1 MRLHIL
7 ALVVAGLIDRPPT
20 STDDAA
26 QLTNV
31 TLNLTRKRHG
41 SEVTIVNPNDFLVFG
56 VVANCDF
63 KDRRGQAISS
73 LTITIAD
80 AIRANGSRT
89 VRNMD
94 VEWPA
99 EARSADCTSI
109 EAKRFPE

>member
-1 MRLHIL
+1 MRLQIL
-7 ALVVAGLIDRPPT
+7 ALVVAGLIDRPPA
-20 STDDAA
+20 SPDDAA

-31 TLNLTRKRHG
+31 TLQLTRKRHG
-41 SEVTIVNPNDFLVFG
+41 SEVTIANPNDFPVFG
-56 VVANCDF
+56 VVASCDF
-63 KDRRGQAISS
+63 KDRRGQTISS

-99 EARSADCTSI
+99 EARSAGCKSLQ
-109 EAKRFPE
+109 AKRLPE